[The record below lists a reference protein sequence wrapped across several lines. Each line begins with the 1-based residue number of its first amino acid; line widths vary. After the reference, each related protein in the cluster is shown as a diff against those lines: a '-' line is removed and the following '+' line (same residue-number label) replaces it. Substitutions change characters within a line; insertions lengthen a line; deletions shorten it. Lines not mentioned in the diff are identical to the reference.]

1 MATELGKAYVQI
13 MPSAVGMKQKIEGV
27 LDKEL
32 SPAAEE
38 SGKKSGAH
46 YNSEF
51 GKTLKSGLAKAAK
64 VGLAAVTA
72 AAAGLAA
79 LSKQSVSLYSEYEQL
94 AGGTE
99 LLFGDAYEKVMGYA
113 RTAYKDVQM
122 STNDYLTQVN
132 GLSTGLK
139 VALGGDASAAAELAN
154 RVVKAEADVVAATG
168 ASQESVQNAF
178 NGIMKSN
185 YTMLDNLQLGITPT
199 KEGFQQVID
208 KVNEWN
214 AANGNATKYQISNLA
229 DCQSA
234 LVDYIEM
241 QGLANYA
248 ANEASDTIQG
258 SAASMKAA
266 WTDFL
271 TGLSSADADL
281 STLTGNLME
290 SVSAL
295 ASNLVPV
302 IQRMLPALVTGLT
315 DLVNGLLPYIQPTLE
330 TLLPT
335 LISGATSLVG
345 NVAALLPGM
354 ITAALAML
362 PELASAALQ
371 IVGQLG
377 QAIMSAVPQLTQ
389 AIVSAVPQLM
399 QTAFTLI
406 QGLAD
411 GLTANLP
418 MLASAAIQ
426 IVTQLGQALMDAVPQ
441 LAQAAITLIQG
452 LSAGLADNVPVLIQS
467 GLTILTELSG
477 SFHDNV
483 GLIVDAAMDLAL
495 NLAQGLAAS
504 LPTIIEQVPIIVS
517 NIANTI
523 NDNAPKILE
532 TGIQVVITL
541 IGGLIQAIPTLVAN
555 IPKIISAIVD
565 VITAFNWVNLGKN
578 VIEFLGNGIKSMVSF
593 VKGAGKNVLEGIT
606 GAIQSLPARLMEFG
620 KNAVHGLGS
629 AISGMAHSAVNA
641 MKAVGTGVLNTV
653 KGLPNQML
661 DIGKNLIKG
670 LWNGISNMTGW
681 IMNLIGGFAKSVIS
695 KIKGLFGIHSPSTVF
710 AEIGGYLA
718 EGLGVGWTDEYG
730 AVERDLLSSVHAT
743 TDAVNTEVGNAVRDI
758 SGGVNADLSV
768 QYSGGENG
776 SLLAAIN
783 QLAELLKSLKIYLD
797 TGVLVGELAPELD
810 KLQGKTNVRR
820 ARQA

>member
-13 MPSAVGMKQKIEGV
+13 MPSAVGLKQKVTGI
-27 LDKEL
+27 LNQEL
-32 SPAAEE
+32 PPAAEE
-38 SGKKSGAH
+38 SGKKSGKS
-46 YNSEF
+46 YSSKF
-51 GKTLKSGLAKAAK
+51 GETIQSGLKTAAK
-64 VGLAAVTA
+64 VGLAAITA

-99 LLFGDAYEKVMGYA
+99 LLFGDAYETVMGYA

-214 AANGNATKYQISNLA
+214 AANGNATEYQISNLA

-290 SVSAL
+290 SLSAL

-302 IQRMLPALVTGLT
+302 MQRMLPALVTGLT

-354 ITAALAML
+354 ITATLAML
-362 PELASAALQ
+362 PALASAALQ
-371 IVGQLG
+371 IVG
-377 QAIMSAVPQLTQ
+377 
-389 AIVSAVPQLM
+389 
-399 QTAFTLI
+399 
-406 QGLAD
+406 
-411 GLTANLP
+411 
-418 MLASAAIQ
+418 
-426 IVTQLGQALMDAVPQ
+426 QLGQALMDAVPQ
-441 LAQAAITLIQG
+441 LAQAAIALIH
-452 LSAGLADNVPVLIQS
+452 GLADGLAENLPVLISS
-467 GLTILTELSG
+467 GLEMLTELSG
-477 SFHDNV
+477 SFRDNV
-483 GLIVDAAMDLAL
+483 GLMVDAAMELAL

-532 TGIQVVITL
+532 TGIQVIITL

-565 VITAFNWVNLGKN
+565 VITAFNWMNLGKN

-606 GAIQSLPARLMEFG
+606 GAIQSLPTRLMEFG

-641 MKAVGTGVLNTV
+641 MKAVGTGLLNTM
-653 KGLPNQML
+653 KSLPNQML
-661 DIGKNLIKG
+661 DVGKNLMKG

-783 QLAELLKSLKIYLD
+783 RLAELLKSLKIYLD